1 MNNSINTISILILCL
16 AFLTMAVLALYLP
29 KITEG
34 ISKIIVN
41 LALYLPKITEGISK
55 IIVKKI
61 RGKK

>member
-1 MNNSINTISILILCL
+1 MSRL

-34 ISKIIVN
+34 ISN
-41 LALYLPKITEGISK
+41 

>member
-1 MNNSINTISILILCL
+1 MNNSINTVSILILCL

-34 ISKIIVN
+34 ISKIIV
-41 LALYLPKITEGISK
+41 
-55 IIVKKI
+55 KKI